1 MPTRLQT
8 VTISEQLITEDCIS
22 CGVIFA
28 LPESLQKRLVQ
39 TRRTFY
45 CPNGHSM
52 SYTGKTDAE
61 KLKEE
66 LERKERELARRQAQL
81 DQARAEAEHQAAV
94 ARGYKGAAVKAR
106 KRAAKGVCP
115 APGCKRSFV
124 DVARHVTTCHP
135 ELTAADA

>member
-1 MPTRLQT
+1 MSTRLQ
-8 VTISEQLITEDCIS
+8 VLTISEKLVTEDCIS

-28 LPESLQKRLVQ
+28 MPETLQQQLLENHRN
-39 TRRTFY
+39 FY
-45 CPNGHSM
+45 CPNGHHM
-52 SYTGKTDAE
+52 AYTGKTEAQ
-61 KLKEE
+61 KLKAQ
-66 LERKERELARRQAQL
+66 LERKEEELARERARL

-94 ARGYKGAAVKAR
+94 ARGYKGAAAKAR

-135 ELTAADA
+135 EMAEVQP